1 MERLRIEGFRSIK
14 DSGKIDIKPITAIIG
29 KNSCGKSSF
38 IRFFPLLKQSLE
50 KQISDSLLW
59 FGDYVD
65 FGDYTQIK
73 PYFNK
78 KASTKFEFSLY
89 IRENYYLR
97 RYCEG
102 LKRNQKFLVTTC
114 FTIQEKMISELNI
127 EYCDQVID
135 IILEKNGSIKSINVN
150 SEPYFFEQ
158 GSYVW
163 KNEMIGIIPSITL
176 NNKNND
182 FYFRYFRFENE
193 EAEKR
198 LKDLIKSIAK
208 SNTGI
213 ESIEKLSEELT
224 KIFSQEELIKYLSKY
239 SQLKTVSEYFEK
251 INTNDEI
258 FKEINACSVMSLLPR
273 LIYQINETLLHESEN
288 THYLKPIRANV
299 DRYYRVQGVS
309 IDQVD
314 SDGSNIPMVLYNLS
328 NVHLE
333 NFEKWCEK
341 KFGIIFSLSFESG
354 HVSLVL
360 KDGKNSTTNLADTG
374 YGYSQILPIIVELWI
389 LSQKQSKDN
398 LKHYCNT
405 VVIEQP
411 ELHLHPAFQIKI
423 INLFANI
430 VNEARKNNIDIKI
443 VFETHSETMINEL
456 GHLVEMKEI
465 DINDVNILA
474 FNKDEGITDITP
486 MRFNKNGLI
495 ENWPL
500 GFFSVG
506 G

>member
-1 MERLRIEGFRSIK
+1 MESLRIEGFRSIK

-50 KQISDSLLW
+50 KPISDSLLW

-65 FGDYTQIK
+65 FGDYSHIK

-78 KASTKFEFSLY
+78 NAPTKLEFTLN
-89 IRENYYLR
+89 IREYYYPR
-97 RYCEG
+97 RYI
-102 LKRNQKFLVTTC
+102 LKSNQMFSVTVGV
-114 FTIQEKMISELNI
+114 TIQEKMISELRI
-127 EYCDQVID
+127 EYYDQIID
-135 IILEKNGSIKSINVN
+135 IILEPNGIIKSISIN
-150 SEPYFFEQ
+150 SEPYSFEQ
-158 GSYVW
+158 GVYTW
-163 KNEMIGIIPSITL
+163 ENEMIGLIPAIIVKDLEDSFYYRYYRLENDEAERRL
-176 NNKNND
+176 NNIIKTIAKTNTSSD
-182 FYFRYFRFENE
+182 SI
-193 EAEKR
+193 KR
-198 LKDLIKSIAK
+198 LSKRLI
-208 SNTGI
+208 N
-213 ESIEKLSEELT
+213 
-224 KIFSQEELIKYLSKY
+224 IFSQEELINCLSKQ
-239 SQLKTVSEYFEK
+239 SQLKTVKEYFEK
-251 INTNDEI
+251 ADTQNEI
-258 FKEINACSVMSLLPR
+258 FKQINACSVMSLLPG
-273 LIYQINETLLHESEN
+273 LIYQINDTLLHESEN

-328 NVHLE
+328 ENQLK
-333 NFEKWCEK
+333 NFEKWCNK
-341 KFGIIFSLSFESG
+341 NFGIVFSLSFESG
-354 HVSLVL
+354 HVSLIL
-360 KDGKNSTTNLADTG
+360 KDGENHATNLADTG

-411 ELHLHPAFQIKI
+411 ELHLHPAFQINI
-423 INLFANI
+423 INLFISI
-430 VNEARKNNIDIKI
+430 VNEAKKNNIDIKI

-456 GHLVEMKEI
+456 GYLVSVGEI
-465 DINDVNILA
+465 DKKDINVLA
-474 FNKDEGITDITP
+474 FNKIDGITEITP
-486 MRFNKNGLI
+486 MNFNINGLI

-506 G
+506 V